1 MNFIGNSKSYKE
13 VEKNQLINHLKNEL
27 RIIKDDNQKIDNVD
41 LLIFLM
47 NFVEMYYN
55 EKGSGPI
62 KEDVVRSVLDRC
74 SVPFLN
80 QMIPFIVSKQLLKP
94 KTLRRKILAYFKKK
108 NLQRRLRRI
117 L

>member
-1 MNFIGNSKSYKE
+1 MNFIGNSKQYKE

-41 LLIFLM
+41 LLIYLM
-47 NFVEMYYN
+47 NFVEMYYS

-62 KEDVVRSVLDRC
+62 KEDVVRSVLYQC
-74 SVPFLN
+74 NQTFLN
-80 QMIPFIVSKQLLKP
+80 QMIPFVVSKKLLKP
-94 KTLRRKILAYFKKK
+94 KNIRRKLFNYFKKK
-108 NLQRRLRRI
+108 NLQRRLKRV